1 MVSFR
6 QHVNRAV
13 CEVVRSFSILRKV
26 SLPVIN
32 EVSEMVISVHKEL
45 KLNIDFN
52 LRSSVGCEDSEKGEE
67 EKDTNNS
74 DLVSDAARVMI
85 SKKFLH

>member
-1 MVSFR
+1 
-6 QHVNRAV
+6 
-13 CEVVRSFSILRKV
+13 
-26 SLPVIN
+26 
-32 EVSEMVISVHKEL
+32 MVISVHKEL